1 MRRIKNV
8 HLHEDP
14 EKYNCFGCAPHN
26 QLGLQLEFWEDGEEV
41 LAHWEPKS
49 YMMGWHNVLHGGIQA
64 TLMDEVSGWLVYVKC
79 GTAGVTAEMQV
90 KYRKPLLLS
99 NGMVTIS
106 CRLLEKNRR
115 FANIEA
121 KVFSNGEVCSVG
133 ILKFYLIPE
142 DVAKRDYHYPGVE
155 AFFEEA

>member
-14 EKYNCFGCAPHN
+14 GKYNCFGCAPHN

-41 LAHWEPKS
+41 LSHWKPQAH
-49 YMMGWHNVLHGGIQA
+49 MMGWHNVLHGGIQA

-99 NGMVTIS
+99 NGMVTIR

-121 KVFSNGEVCSVG
+121 KVYSNGEVSSEG

-142 DVAKRDYHYPGVE
+142 EIARKDYHYPGAE
-155 AFFEEA
+155 AFFDEE